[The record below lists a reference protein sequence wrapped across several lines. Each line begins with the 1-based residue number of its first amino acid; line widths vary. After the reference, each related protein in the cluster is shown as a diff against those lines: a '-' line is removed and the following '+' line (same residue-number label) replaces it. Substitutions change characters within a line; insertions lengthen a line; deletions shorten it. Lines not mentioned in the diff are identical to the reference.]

1 MKRTNKLILLLT
13 GFAIFISSCEK
24 TLEVEPSQSID
35 ASTALQN
42 DQDVNSAV
50 IGCYSVMGG
59 GALFGTNL
67 FMQADLL
74 GADATAPANDAAR
87 YATWAGT
94 FQGSRQIYRKQMTR
108 DNGEA
113 SRIWIAAYDAINN
126 ANSVLEALGV
136 VQDPDLKTQLEGE
149 ALFIRGVLHFELV
162 RYFALPWG
170 TTAGNS
176 QIGVVIKT
184 KATKNESEAFE
195 KIPRSTVAEVYTQVI
210 NDLTNSVTK
219 LPEENVGRATRYAAL
234 AFLSRVY
241 LQQGDY
247 ANALAASDAVIQSG
261 WFALG
266 ASVSAVFS
274 NKNTAESIWE
284 IQQNEQNNAGDS
296 NDGMATFFASM
307 PGIGRGDV
315 RIPTGFVDS
324 YPSGDLRTTEWYYI
338 GTGARPGN
346 IYSGKWKSFSMN
358 LPVIR
363 IAEMYLNRAEC
374 NVRLGSAVGATPG
387 EDLAQVAN
395 PIRTNS
401 VAPATPTLDDVLYQR
416 LIELAHEGHRIHD
429 IRRLH
434 LNVGAFSWDADELV
448 LPIPAREV
456 DATEGVIVQ
465 NPGY

>member
-1 MKRTNKLILLLT
+1 MKRTNKLISLLT
-13 GFAIFISSCEK
+13 GFAIFLSSCEK

-35 ASTALQN
+35 AGTALQN
-42 DQDVNSAV
+42 DQDVTSAI

-59 GALFGTNL
+59 GALFGTNF
-67 FMQADLL
+67 FMQSDLL
-74 GADATAPANDAAR
+74 GADAGAPANDAAR

-94 FQGSRQIYRKQMTR
+94 FQGSRQVYRKQMTR
-108 DNGEA
+108 DNAEA

-126 ANSVLEALGV
+126 ANNVLEALGV
-136 VQDPDLKTQLEGE
+136 VEDPDLRTQLEGE
-149 ALFIRGVLHFELV
+149 ALFIRGILHFELV

-170 TTAGNS
+170 ATPTNN
-176 QIGVVIKT
+176 QVGVVIKT
-184 KATKNESEAFE
+184 KATKKESEAFE
-195 KIPRSTVAEVYTQVI
+195 KIPRSTVAEVYAQVI
-210 NDLTNSVTK
+210 IDLTSAVDK
-219 LPEENVGRATRYAAL
+219 LPEDNVGRATRYSAL

-247 ANALAASDAVIQSG
+247 ANALASADAVIQSG
-261 WFALG
+261 WFALN

-296 NDGMATFFASM
+296 NDGMATFFASI
-307 PGIGRGDV
+307 PGIGRADV
-315 RIPTGFVDS
+315 RIPSGFVDS
-324 YPSGDLRTTEWYYI
+324 YPAGDLRASEWYYI
-338 GTGARPGN
+338 GTGSRPGN
-346 IYSGKWKSFSMN
+346 IYNGKWKSFSMN
-358 LPVIR
+358 LPVVR
-363 IAEMYLNRAEC
+363 IAEMFLNRAEC

-387 EDLAQVAN
+387 EDLAQIAN

-401 VAPATPTLDDVLYQR
+401 VAPANPTLDDVLYER
-416 LIELAHEGHRIHD
+416 FLELAHEGHRIHD
-429 IRRLH
+429 VRRLR
-434 LNVGAFSWDADELV
+434 LAVGAYAWDADELV